1 MSLKRLRL
9 QPKKGDS
16 GSYAFDSIIAYKAVF
31 RLRVFFP
38 DPDQTFFFVRIR
50 IGQKSGSDPE
60 KSGFMEKRHQTRVKV
75 EKMLYFISS
84 TLNPFLFGQAPP
96 NP

>member
-31 RLRVFFP
+31 RIRVFFP
-38 DPDQTFFFVRIR
+38 DPDQTFFL
-50 IGQKSGSDPE
+50 SGSGSA
-60 KSGFMEKRHQTRVKV
+60 K
-75 EKMLYFISS
+75 
-84 TLNPFLFGQAPP
+84 NPDLIRK
-96 NP
+96 NPDSWKNVIKLG